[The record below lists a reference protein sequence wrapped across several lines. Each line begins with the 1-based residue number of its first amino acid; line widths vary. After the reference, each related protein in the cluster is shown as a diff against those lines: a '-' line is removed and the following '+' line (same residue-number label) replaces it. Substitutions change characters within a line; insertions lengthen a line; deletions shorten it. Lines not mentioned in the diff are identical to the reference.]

1 MKELLEYIVKNL
13 VDDKVDAVVSL
24 TTNDD
29 VTEIVISVAE
39 NDIGKVIGRQG
50 KVISSIRTL
59 VKSIGIKNG
68 IKYNVE
74 IAGGEKKS
82 AKRSRD

>member
-13 VDDKVDAVVSL
+13 VDDKDDAVVSL

-82 AKRSRD
+82 TKRSRD

>member
-13 VDDKVDAVVSL
+13 VDDKDDAVVSL

-82 AKRSRD
+82 VKRSRD